1 MCVFLLTRPFIFLL
15 QGGTPGDVV
24 VGSLDDGLDLFPR
37 PAVII
42 PRTSH
47 VSPPL
52 YIMVPF

>member
-1 MCVFLLTRPFIFLL
+1 MCFLLTRPFIFLL